1 MTELDQKVFDHR
13 PASPVGARS
22 LATHLRRRGLVSSVA
37 MLSAQGAQRQQDAT
51 LPELLLADG
60 ALDADTLL
68 IAQAEWLGIPL
79 YDPSRHRA
87 DAQTITR
94 IGPHACLKHAILPV
108 CDQDG
113 WPWLAVARPEKVA
126 RIRATLPAPWADAPL
141 ALGSETDL
149 QGCVAELARPTLTAA
164 AAARVPIAESCR
176 SWEHR
181 GQRRL
186 VLTLLALILCAV
198 MMLAFPMQSFT
209 ALVLWASFTLLVA
222 AMHKS
227 AAVLAFVTRPR
238 QIEPPMPQP
247 DGPLPRVS
255 VLVPLYRERHVATVL
270 VDRLSRLTYP
280 KALLD
285 VVLVLEETDTLT
297 REVLDRSTLPR
308 WMRVLVVPDG
318 QPRTKP
324 RAMNYALDFC
334 RGDIIGIWDAEDAPA
349 PDQIDRVVARFAS
362 APQDVVCLQGVLD
375 YYNPRQTWLA
385 RCFTIEY
392 ATWFRVMLPGMA
404 RLGFAIPLGGTTLF
418 FRRAPLEH
426 LGGWDAHNVTED
438 ADLGFRL
445 ARHGYRTEMIATTTG
460 EEANC
465 HLWPWVKQR
474 SRWLK
479 GYMVTW
485 MVQMRAP
492 RLLLRQVGWWKF
504 IGLQT
509 HFITAL
515 SQFMLAPLLWSFWL
529 IPLGIAHPLEQVM
542 SRDVLL
548 GMGKLFLAVEV
559 LTMAAAAYAVRKPG
573 HRHLLPWVPALHMYF
588 PLGCIAA
595 YKALW
600 ELVATPFYWDKTEH
614 GLSLPLHARGLFHPL
629 DRPGIQLE
637 PGHERP

>member
-1 MTELDQKVFDHR
+1 MSELDQTVVDHG
-13 PASPVGARS
+13 PAAPVGARGLS
-22 LATHLRRRGLVSSVA
+22 DHLRQRGLVSAVSL
-37 MLSAQGAQRQQDAT
+37 LSAQGAQRHQDAT
-51 LPELLLADG
+51 LSDLLLADG
-60 ALDADTLL
+60 VLEAGALQGAR
-68 IAQAEWLGIPL
+68 AEWLGVSL
-79 YDPSRHRA
+79 HDPRRHRP
-87 DAQTITR
+87 DAQAIAR
-94 IGPHACLKHAILPV
+94 IGPQTCLKHAILPV
-108 CDQDG
+108 RDDRG
-113 WPWLAVARPEKVA
+113 WPWLAVARPEQVD
-126 RIRATLPAPWADAPL
+126 RLRATLPAHWAAAPL
-141 ALGSETDL
+141 VLGSETDL
-149 QGCVAELARPTLTAA
+149 QACVALQARPALAAA

-176 SWEHR
+176 SWDHR
-181 GQRRL
+181 GRRRM
-186 VLTLLALILCAV
+186 VLTALALLLCAALILV
-198 MMLAFPMQSFT
+198 FPVYCFT

-222 AMHKS
+222 AVHKS
-227 AAVLAFVTRPR
+227 AAVLAFVTRPQQTR
-238 QIEPPMPQP
+238 PPMPQVTHR
-247 DGPLPRVS
+247 LPRVS

-270 VDRLSRLTYP
+270 VERLSRLTYP

-285 VVLVLEETDTLT
+285 VVLVLEETDNLT
-297 REVLDRSTLPR
+297 REVLEGSTLPR
-308 WMRVLVVPDG
+308 WMRVIVVPDG

-349 PDQIDRVVARFAS
+349 PDQIDRVVARFAT
-362 APQDVVCLQGVLD
+362 APPDVVCLQGVLD

-418 FRRAPLEH
+418 FRRAPLET

-465 HLWPWVKQR
+465 HLWPWVRQR

-485 MVQMRAP
+485 MVHMRRP
-492 RLLLRQVGWWKF
+492 RLLLRQLGWWKF
-504 IGLQT
+504 LGMQT

-515 SQFMLAPLLWSFWL
+515 SQFLLAPLLWSFWL
-529 IPLGIAHPLEQVM
+529 IPLGITHPLEQVL
-542 SRDVLL
+542 SRDLLL
-548 GMGKLFLAVEV
+548 GIGKLFLAVEV
-559 LTMAAAAYAVRKPG
+559 LTMAAALYAVRGPG
-573 HRHLLPWVPALHMYF
+573 HRHLIPWVPALHLYF

-614 GLSLPLHARGLFHPL
+614 GLSLPLRARGLFHPL
-629 DRPGIQLE
+629 DRP
-637 PGHERP
+637 